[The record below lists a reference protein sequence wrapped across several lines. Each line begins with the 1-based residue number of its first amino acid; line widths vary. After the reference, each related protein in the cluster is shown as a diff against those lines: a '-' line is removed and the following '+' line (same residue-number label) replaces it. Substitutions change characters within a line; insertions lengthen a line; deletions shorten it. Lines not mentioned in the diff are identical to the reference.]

1 MQEWIN
7 AVKIELG
14 IEESPDVNLILD
26 VARDAA
32 HSVRRPAAPLT
43 TYLLGYAVARGAN
56 LQESVKK
63 IEHLAEGWKS
73 EESPEA

>member
-43 TYLLGYAVARGAN
+43 TYLLGYAVARGAD
-56 LQESVKK
+56 LHESVKK
-63 IEHLAEGWKS
+63 IEHLAQGWK
-73 EESPEA
+73 PEADTE